1 MRPLVRRCLTISNV
15 VISFLLWLP
24 TILRIV
30 QRHSS
35 ADISVLTLL
44 LVLWLQI
51 ANGIIAYLDRS
62 RSLLWYFALNGL
74 NVLAALLVVVHY
86 R

>member
-1 MRPLVRRCLTISNV
+1 MRLLVRRCLTISNV
-15 VISFLLWLP
+15 VISFLIWLP

-35 ADISVLTLL
+35 ADISVLTLM

-51 ANGIIAYLDRS
+51 ASGILAYLDRS
-62 RSLLWYFALNGL
+62 RALLWYFSLNGL
-74 NVLAALLVVVHY
+74 NVLGALLVVVHY